1 MTCADSLGASAGPYI
16 AELIGT
22 FFLTLTIF
30 TSSFWSGVEIPPLA
44 IGSILM
50 SQIFAFG
57 HVSGG
62 QFNPAVTLGVFLRGK
77 IPLKDAL
84 IYVVVQVAGS
94 LFAFLVAL
102 GMDMKITVTVAGTT
116 TIVKQFCAHAAS
128 GTAFAIFPS
137 LLAEF
142 FYTFALVSVVLNV
155 ATTNSQAN
163 NSFFGLAIG
172 FTVMAGAFA
181 VGPVSGGAFN
191 PAVGTA
197 LTIHN
202 AICDGGTQVGSIW
215 IYWLA
220 PLLGGAAAAGVFR
233 ITSFKEFSNEDESL
247 VSSGECALVP
257 TDAE

>member
-1 MTCADSLGASAGPYI
+1 MPSFECERTLNTVLDGLKILSSRAFITSFLLASTLSA
-16 AELIGT
+16 
-22 FFLTLTIF
+22 FVRFLF
-30 TSSFWSGVEIPPLA
+30 NWW
-44 IGSILM
+44 
-50 SQIFAFG
+50 FA
-57 HVSGG
+57 
-62 QFNPAVTLGVFLRGK
+62 P
-77 IPLKDAL
+77 L

-197 LTIHN
+197 LTVHN

-247 VSSGECALVP
+247 LSSGRTSSSSALVP
-257 TDAE
+257 KPDAE